1 MVKFKVGDVVRAK
14 KSEEGDEYYG
24 ITTSY
29 VRCKVVAIDRGID
42 RTYIRVIVMDDPH
55 SNTTYDVRP
64 ERFRHEYNRS
74 E

>member
-14 KSEEGDEYYG
+14 KREDGGEYYG
-24 ITTSY
+24 ITSSY
-29 VRCKVVAIDRGID
+29 VRCKVAAVGRGID
-42 RTYIRVIVMDDPH
+42 REYIRVIVMDDPH
-55 SNTTYDVRP
+55 SDTIYDVRP

>member
-14 KSEEGDEYYG
+14 KSEDGGEYYW

-29 VRCKVVAIDRGID
+29 VRCKVIAVDRGIG
-42 RTYIRVIVMDDPH
+42 REYIRVIVMDDPH
-55 SNTTYDVRP
+55 SDTTYDVRP
-64 ERFRHEYNRS
+64 ERFGHEYNRS